1 MSGLRLCTVKK
12 WSTDLDSLGE
22 WLRYDE
28 QSGCVTHVYC
38 ELCSKHSDKLKSLCN
53 FSPTF
58 VGGITGS
65 VLIKDN
71 VIKHSKSDM
80 HTRAVNMSRKPKTRN
95 DIFRA
100 TPIGRALAGASGTEM
115 ARVSKL
121 IDLAYVIAKEELPF
135 TKYEATKK
143 LMTDLST
150 FDKKF
155 N

>member
-1 MSGLRLCTVKK
+1 MCDACILRALLQAQRQIKTFVQ
-12 WSTDLDSLGE
+12 L
-22 WLRYDE
+22 
-28 QSGCVTHVYC
+28 
-38 ELCSKHSDKLKSLCN
+38 
-53 FSPTF
+53 SPAF

-65 VLIKDN
+65 VLKKDI
-71 VIKHSKSDM
+71 VVKHSKSDM
-80 HTRAVNMSRKPKTRN
+80 HTRAVNMSRKLKTRN

-100 TPIGRALAGASGTEM
+100 TPIGRALAGASGTKM

-135 TKYEATKK
+135 TKYEAMKK